1 MPRWRSGSR
10 RTGPVAQQPQ
20 VLVRCHA
27 GLCEQRGGLLQRH
40 RKLAKRLGELP
51 GFQVIDSPHQP
62 RTLAAFAAKCRSQG
76 KIHDRYRHVLIASAT
91 GYSSHCLMSSCN
103 DITG

>member
-51 GFQVIDSPHQP
+51 GF
-62 RTLAAFAAKCRSQG
+62 
-76 KIHDRYRHVLIASAT
+76 
-91 GYSSHCLMSSCN
+91 
-103 DITG
+103 

>member
-1 MPRWRSGSR
+1 VSYPCDTIRLADR
-10 RTGPVAQQPQ
+10 
-20 VLVRCHA
+20 VRIREIPSQHP
-27 GLCEQRGGLLQRH
+27 G
-40 RKLAKRLGELP
+40 LGELP